1 MIRMAGTRLLEQ
13 AKQKIKTKQST
24 GERVQDARRYQKRPG
39 ELPSRVGV
47 GRVGVSPINQ
57 ALFQGDGYSAL

>member
-13 AKQKIKTKQST
+13 AKQGIKTKESSGQ
-24 GERVQDARRYQKRPG
+24 RVETARRYQKRPG
-39 ELPSRVGV
+39 DLPSRVGI
-47 GRVGVSPINQ
+47 GHVGVSPINE